1 MSYQYFLAIKHLD
14 DSAQDLLIF
23 STTTGSRLGLGSGLK
38 KKLIEKILSSHLKEK
53 ISLGDIT
60 DVIIVSV
67 KNKEILSWIP
77 PISLAKADSK
87 NFSSKSFLT
96 NLEGLDRH
104 VSIEE
109 IQKHF

>member
-1 MSYQYFLAIKHLD
+1 MSYQYFLTTKHLED
-14 DSAQDLLIF
+14 ETQDLLIF
-23 STTTGSRLGLGSGLK
+23 STTTGLK
-38 KKLIEKILSSHLKEK
+38 VGMLRKTILNQKLTTQLNKK

-60 DVIIVSV
+60 DVIIFSV